1 MFRSKKKESKDEEYG
16 VKVEDLRRVMY
27 VEDKFGRIGLVRN
40 WYVKARNRCVYDVFI
55 SFDDGSGVEYKDIP
69 GDYIIRGIKIKEG
82 EEKTMEKKDLREL
95 LKDGD
100 IVTVRNGDRLVYYGN
115 GFDDLDT
122 DNYSND
128 LSIISDLD
136 VNLNYI
142 ENALGGHK
150 KSDSD
155 VIRIERPILTTTIW
169 EREEKEPVEMT
180 LEEVC
185 EKLGYDVKIVKK
197 EEE

>member
-1 MFRSKKKESKDEEYG
+1 MFRNKKK
-16 VKVEDLRRVMY
+16 R
-27 VEDKFGRIGLVRN
+27 
-40 WYVKARNRCVYDVFI
+40 
-55 SFDDGSGVEYKDIP
+55 
-69 GDYIIRGIKIKEG
+69 
-82 EEKTMEKKDLREL
+82 DLREL

-115 GFDDLDT
+115 GFGDLDT

-142 ENALGGHK
+142 DDICLGYK
-150 KSDSD
+150 KSASD
-155 VIRIERPILTTTIW
+155 VIKIERPIITTTIW